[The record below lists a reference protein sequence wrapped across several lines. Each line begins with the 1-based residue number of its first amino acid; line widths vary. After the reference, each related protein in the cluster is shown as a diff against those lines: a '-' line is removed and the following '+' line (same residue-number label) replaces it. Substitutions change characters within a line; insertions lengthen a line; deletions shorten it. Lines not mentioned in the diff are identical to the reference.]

1 MPASP
6 ANKQRL
12 SDLGLAIACTLG
24 ILIDRADYA
33 WADHRYYLRI
43 AILIIVGYLTSR
55 LIHTLAHKLIKQ

>member
-1 MPASP
+1 M
-6 ANKQRL
+6 
-12 SDLGLAIACTLG
+12 
-24 ILIDRADYA
+24 ADYA